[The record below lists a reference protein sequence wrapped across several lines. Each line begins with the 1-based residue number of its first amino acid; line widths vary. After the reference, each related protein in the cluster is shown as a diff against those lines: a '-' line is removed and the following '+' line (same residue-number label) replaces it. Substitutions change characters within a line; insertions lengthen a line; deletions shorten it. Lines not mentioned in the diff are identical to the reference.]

1 MYKRLT
7 VAQLQQLCTER
18 GIDSG
23 ELRHKREYILALEQ
37 GDNENDN
44 DDSDNQ
50 CIGAAE
56 GNDVESDS
64 VNEYDSDGGQPAE
77 SVEDNDRP
85 ADRVGEDTVAILQL
99 KLQLAREQRKANEE
113 LRKAKESE
121 ERLAQ
126 ERTQR
131 NAQGP
136 LSAGRHPGLGMD
148 IRDVKAFL
156 PTMRENDDILTF
168 VMTFERALELN
179 GIDRGVWARLL
190 PAQLNQKAMQIFTRL
205 SLEES
210 RDYDTAKRAI
220 LNGFKLDSSSYL
232 KTFRTMRRTGQS
244 TYKAFLANLREV
256 AARYYDAKYINSFET
271 LHCAFIMEQY
281 LASLP
286 DNVRTF
292 VVSKQPETA
301 DQAAEYSDLFLS
313 SRVLTK
319 TTVYTEWE
327 PRGTLA

>member
-85 ADRVGEDTVAILQL
+85 ADREGEDTVAILQL

-131 NAQGP
+131 DAQGP
-136 LSAGRHPGLGMD
+136 LSAGRYPGLGMD

-168 VMTFERALELN
+168 VMTFERALRVKWHRPWRM
-179 GIDRGVWARLL
+179 GKVVA
-190 PAQLNQKAMQIFTRL
+190 
-205 SLEES
+205 
-210 RDYDTAKRAI
+210 RAI
-220 LNGFKLDSSSYL
+220 EPKGDADF
-232 KTFRTMRRTGQS
+232 
-244 TYKAFLANLREV
+244 YKIIA
-256 AARYYDAKYINSFET
+256 
-271 LHCAFIMEQY
+271 
-281 LASLP
+281 
-286 DNVRTF
+286 
-292 VVSKQPETA
+292 
-301 DQAAEYSDLFLS
+301 
-313 SRVLTK
+313 
-319 TTVYTEWE
+319 
-327 PRGTLA
+327 